1 MLMGHAE
8 GLLKLGSDKNLLHS
22 DSGSDLDVDEGADNH
37 PRVLYA
43 ASFDELAS
51 KHVNYDTIIWLS
63 ISLLLVLAWGVGII
77 MLLYLP
83 YRRYVLQ
90 REIASRKLYV
100 TSEGI
105 VYKVSRPSYIPFLA
119 NRNVEKH
126 VPLPLIID
134 VITEQGWLQSLYGL
148 HTFRVE
154 SIVHGK
160 AAPVDELQVQGLSNP
175 GFLRKVIITRASK
188 ALQDTGISWDPN
200 IKVNST
206 ESMFRMESLTLGP
219 AVLRSPLSK
228 STKIMG
234 SPRRALMES
243 KGVVPT
249 DAMLNKLEEVNK
261 SVKKLEFLIEKK
273 QGSAGPSQDDA

>member
-8 GLLKLGSDKNLLHS
+8 GLLKLDSDKNLLHS
-22 DSGSDLDVDEGADNH
+22 DSGSELDVDEESDNH

-90 REIASRKLYV
+90 RDIASRKLSV

-105 VYKVSRPSYIPFLA
+105 VYKLSRPSYIPFLS

-134 VITEQGWLQSLYGL
+134 VILEQGWLQSLYGL

-175 GFLRKVIITRASK
+175 ERLRKVIITHASK
-188 ALQDTGISWDPN
+188 AIQDTGISWDPN
-200 IKVNST
+200 IKVNSS
-206 ESMFRMESLTLGP
+206 ESIFRMESLTLGP
-219 AVLRSPLSK
+219 VVLRSPLSK
-228 STKIMG
+228 SIKIMG
-234 SPRRALMES
+234 SPRRALMEF
-243 KGVVPT
+243 KGVVPA

-273 QGSAGPSQDDA
+273 QGSASPSQDDA